1 MYIPRDLT
9 SALTENHAP
18 VQLLTGPRQCGKS
31 TLLSHLSEGSFK
43 ELTFDDLQLRTLAHR
58 DPGLFLEQFAPPV
71 LLDEVQYVPPLF
83 PEIKK
88 IVDQHK
94 KQRLKTGQSIP
105 VLFRMTGSNL
115 LLMDRNIKESLAG
128 RVSYF
133 SLNTLTLHEIMQAF
147 GEADVADLLFR
158 GGWPELYIDRSL
170 SPISYLNDYIR
181 SSIEKEIILS
191 AGIQKQAAF
200 GVVLGLLASRT
211 GLLLD
216 YANIA
221 RDSGIQGVT
230 VKEWVSWLE
239 RADLVRLLRPYE
251 NNLNKRLTK
260 TPKLYFM
267 DTGLAVRLQGWQAKD
282 PLLTSPQAGALFDTL
297 VYAEITKFI
306 QNYKKDW
313 EIYLWRTKEGEE
325 IDFLIVTDFGE
336 ILALDAKMSL
346 FTTQAS
352 KLPASFARL
361 FPHIQKITLVTFGGQ
376 RMQLTRECQA
386 VPVSELHDFLMEQS
400 AGKPTKKQGS
410 SERFVG

>member
-1 MYIPRDLT
+1 MYIPRDMTATL
-9 SALTENHAP
+9 AENHSP

-31 TLLSHLSEGSFK
+31 TLLSHLSEGSFT
-43 ELTFDDLQLRTLAHR
+43 EITFDDLQMRTLAHR
-58 DPGLFLEQFAPPV
+58 DPGLFFEQFVPPV

-83 PEIKK
+83 PEIKR
-88 IVDQHK
+88 IVDRHK
-94 KQRLKTGQSIP
+94 RQRLETGQPVP

-133 SLNTLTLHEIMQAF
+133 SMNTLTLHEIRQAY
-147 GEADVADLLFR
+147 GEADVVEILFR

-170 SPISYLNDYIR
+170 SSVSYLNDYIR
-181 SSIEKEIILS
+181 SYIEKEIVLS
-191 AGIQKQAAF
+191 AGIQKQSAF
-200 GVVLGLLASRT
+200 GIVLGLLASRT

-216 YANIA
+216 YANVA
-221 RDSGIQGVT
+221 RDSGIQGIT
-230 VKEWVSWLE
+230 VKEWVSLLE

-267 DTGLAVRLQGWQAKD
+267 DTGLAVRLQGWQEKK
-282 PLLTSPQAGALFDTL
+282 PLLTSPQAGALFETL
-297 VYAEITKFI
+297 VFSEIVKFI
-306 QNYKKDW
+306 QNYRKDW
-313 EIYLWRTKEGEE
+313 QVYLWRTKEGEE
-325 IDFLIVTDFGE
+325 IDFLIMMESGE

-346 FTTQAS
+346 HTTQAS

-361 FPHIQKITLVTFGGQ
+361 FPTVQKITLVTFGGH
-376 RMQLTRECQA
+376 RMHVTRECLA

-400 AGKPTKKQGS
+400 AGKSQKKQ
-410 SERFVG
+410 